1 MLMFS
6 LGTLLSLLL
15 AWAQLAHALSADQIQ
30 QVFGSEPIRGATK
43 RLPRFNLSVVTN
55 SSKQAGLG
63 TSLDPADAVR
73 RRSCLVRPQL
83 EYSRRF
89 DRLARHGHRRRE
101 SSPLV
106 SRIQPH

>member
-55 SSKQAGLG
+55 SSKQAGLR
-63 TSLDPADAVR
+63 TRLD
-73 RRSCLVRPQL
+73 
-83 EYSRRF
+83 
-89 DRLARHGHRRRE
+89 
-101 SSPLV
+101 SS
-106 SRIQPH
+106 